1 MSGDHKYIS
10 RKPDGKGGWRYV
22 YELAKPSAGETERL
36 ALHRA
41 IKRATKLLADLSA
54 NRTDDWQ
61 AVDRAISRAE
71 SIGYYGTKEER
82 ETAYSLRR
90 EFSHARDAGAEV
102 RRNERESAIAE
113 LQRKKREENAGL
125 TQYERDLRV
134 MALQHKSRSEKSE
147 RCDAIG
153 ELDALL
159 KGEKRREPPHATLVV
174 NGTPLKV
181 LELSF
186 SEPEAELQKAR
197 AAAAKRLHA
206 SVERDGLIKSGSTTR
221 CPLHGQDPLAT
232 NLVHARGVCLC
243 K

>member
-1 MSGDHKYIS
+1 MS
-10 RKPDGKGGWRYV
+10 
-22 YELAKPSAGETERL
+22 
-36 ALHRA
+36 
-41 IKRATKLLADLSA
+41 
-54 NRTDDWQ
+54 
-61 AVDRAISRAE
+61 
-71 SIGYYGTKEER
+71 
-82 ETAYSLRR
+82 
-90 EFSHARDAGAEV
+90 
-102 RRNERESAIAE
+102 
-113 LQRKKREENAGL
+113 
-125 TQYERDLRV
+125 
-134 MALQHKSRSEKSE
+134 LQHKSRSEKSE
-147 RCDAIG
+147 RYDAIG

-159 KGEKRREPPHATLVV
+159 KGEKRSERSATLVV

-197 AAAAKRLHA
+197 AAAARRLHA